1 MNKKIVGLWQISNLT
16 MPCQFAA
23 FADAYLDSA
32 ARLCKALKRSTRK
45 TSYPRGAVVL
55 FLVHHAVELFLK
67 AAILQKSPNENLY
80 NNHNINHLE
89 KLYCSLY
96 PGKKYDFDVPFSKT
110 VDLGLEP
117 PEIPKQK
124 TSKSVLNQ
132 AYRYPIDNK
141 GNEWH
146 TIFSFDPVSFLPV
159 IDRLQADFN
168 RLQSEI
174 FSANTLLR
182 RR

>member
-1 MNKKIVGLWQISNLT
+1 MNKKMVGSWQISNLT
-16 MPCQFAA
+16 KPCQFEV

-32 ARLCKALKRSTRK
+32 ARLCRILKRSARK
-45 TSYPRGAVVL
+45 SSYPGGAVIL
-55 FLVHHAVELFLK
+55 FLAHHAVELFLK
-67 AAILQKSPNENLY
+67 AAILQKSPSENLY
-80 NNHNINHLE
+80 SHNIEHLE
-89 KLYCSLY
+89 KQYRSLY

-110 VDLGLEP
+110 VYLGLEP

-124 TSKSVLNQ
+124 TSKSALNQ
-132 AYRYPIDNK
+132 AYRYPVDNK
-141 GNEWH
+141 GKEWH
-146 TIFSFDPVSFLPV
+146 TIFSFDPVSFLPI
-159 IDRLQADFN
+159 IDRLRADFK